1 MNERDVKILAEGD
14 LRSSGDEDEK
24 NETAISLRAFL
35 GKLLQPNRGTLK
47 RHAAGVSGEI
57 I

>member
-1 MNERDVKILAEGD
+1 MCKSREKERMNERDVKILVEGD

-35 GKLLQPNRGTLK
+35 GKLLQPNRA
-47 RHAAGVSGEI
+47 R
-57 I
+57 